1 MKLQWLRWWHVTL
14 AIAFVLAFLSPL
26 ASGSPDGLERVAEDK
41 GFIGKA
47 SEPPFKVI
55 ANYVFPGIHNEAL
68 ATILAGIVGTI
79 AVFAVVYA
87 VAWLLRR
94 RQATKSQ

>member
-1 MKLQWLRWWHVTL
+1 MKLQWLKWWHVAL

-41 GFIGKA
+41 GFIEKA

-55 ANYVFPGIHNEAL
+55 ADYVFPGVHNEAL

-79 AVFAVVYA
+79 AIFAVVYGL
-87 VAWLLRR
+87 AWLLRR
-94 RQATKSQ
+94 RQATRSQ